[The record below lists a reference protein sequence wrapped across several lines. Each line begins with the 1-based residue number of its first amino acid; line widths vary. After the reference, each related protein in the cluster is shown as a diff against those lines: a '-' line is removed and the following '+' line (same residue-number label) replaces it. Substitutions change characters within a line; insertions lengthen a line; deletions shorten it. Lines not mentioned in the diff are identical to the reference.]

1 MRVLILYE
9 TRRGFTLTVAR
20 AIRDELQGRGTLA
33 TTAPLRSV
41 DDGTVVAAA
50 ALIVGTW
57 VKGAIVAGVGPA
69 PGVQEGIARL
79 PSLEG
84 KPAAVFCTC
93 DVAPRNTLDVLAA
106 WLRRRG
112 AEVTVGET
120 FKRRKSIRQ
129 VPRFVDVV
137 LEAFAR
143 AQANA

>member
-20 AIRDELQGRGTLA
+20 AIRDELQRRGILA

-41 DDGTVVAAA
+41 DDGTVVAAD

-69 PGVQEGIARL
+69 LGVQEGIARL

-84 KPAAVFCTC
+84 KRAAVLCTREL
-93 DVAPRNTLDVLAA
+93 APRDTLDALRA
-106 WLRRRG
+106 WLCRRG
-112 AEVTVGET
+112 
-120 FKRRKSIRQ
+120 
-129 VPRFVDVV
+129 P
-137 LEAFAR
+137 
-143 AQANA
+143 

>member
-1 MRVLILYE
+1 MRVLIRYE

-20 AIRDELQGRGTLA
+20 AIRDELQHRRILA
-33 TTAPLRSV
+33 TTAPVRTV
-41 DDGTVVAAA
+41 DDGTVVAAD

-69 PGVQEGIARL
+69 VGVQEGIARL

-93 DVAPRNTLDVLAA
+93 AVAPRHSLDVLAV

-112 AEVTVGET
+112 AGVTVGES
-120 FKRRKSIRQ
+120 FKRWKSLPQ
-129 VPRFVDVV
+129 APRFG
-137 LEAFAR
+137 AGG
-143 AQANA
+143 

>member
-20 AIRDELQGRGTLA
+20 AIRDELQRRGILA
-33 TTAPLRSV
+33 TTAPLRGV
-41 DDGTVVAAA
+41 DDGTVAAA
-50 ALIVGTW
+50 DAP
-57 VKGAIVAGVGPA
+57 IVAGVGPA
-69 PGVQEGIARL
+69 LGVQEGIARL

-93 DVAPRNTLDVLAA
+93 DVAPRNTLDVLAV

-112 AEVTVGET
+112 AEVSVGET
-120 FKRRKSIRQ
+120 FKRRKSLRQ

>member
-9 TRRGFTLTVAR
+9 SRRGFTLIVAR
-20 AIRDELQGRGTLA
+20 AIRDELQRRGIFA

-41 DDGTVVAAA
+41 DRGTVAAA
-50 ALIVGTW
+50 EALIVGTW

-69 PGVQEGIARL
+69 LGVEEAIARL
-79 PSLEG
+79 PSLDG
-84 KPAAVFCTC
+84 RPAAVFCTC
-93 DVAPRNTLDVLAA
+93 DVAPGKTLDLLAA

-112 AEVTVGET
+112 ATVTVGET
-120 FKRRKSIRQ
+120 FKRKKSLRQ

-143 AQANA
+143 AQAFA

>member
-9 TRRGFTLTVAR
+9 TRRGFPLTVGG
-20 AIRDELQGRGTLA
+20 AIRGDPQPRGILA
-33 TTAPLRSV
+33 TTAPLRTV
-41 DDGTVVAAA
+41 DDGTVVVAD

-69 PGVQEGIARL
+69 LGVEEGIARL

-84 KPAAVFCTC
+84 RPAAVFCTC

-106 WLRRRG
+106 WLRRLG

-120 FKRRKSIRQ
+120 FKRRKSLRQ

-143 AQANA
+143 ARADA

>member
-20 AIRDELQGRGTLA
+20 AIRDELQRRGVLA
-33 TTAPLRSV
+33 TTAPLRDV
-41 DDGTVVAAA
+41 DRGTVVAAD

-57 VKGAIVAGVGPA
+57 VKGAIVARVGPA
-69 PGVQEGIARL
+69 PGVEEGIARL
-79 PSLEG
+79 PALDGE
-84 KPAAVFCTC
+84 PAAVFCTC
-93 DVAPRNTLDVLAA
+93 DVAPRKTLDQLAA
-106 WLRRRG
+106 WLRRQG

-120 FKRRKSIRQ
+120 FKRRKSLRQ

-143 AQANA
+143 VRANA